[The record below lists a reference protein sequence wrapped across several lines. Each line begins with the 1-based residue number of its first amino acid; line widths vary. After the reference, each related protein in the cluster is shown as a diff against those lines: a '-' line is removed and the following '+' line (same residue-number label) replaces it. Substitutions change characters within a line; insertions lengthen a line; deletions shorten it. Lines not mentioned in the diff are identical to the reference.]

1 MSFRKR
7 NVGISG
13 PLGRV
18 PVSASRS
25 SLDDVKNVPR
35 TIVSEPGAG
44 SITTPGVRP
53 SPLDGR
59 LTTST
64 GTQSLDNLLAGHAG
78 LALGCS
84 ILLEESGTTDY
95 AGTLLRYY
103 AAEGVV
109 QQHHVH
115 VVGVGEQWGR
125 ELPGLVGSSHKEQE
139 EYAKTTEEKERMKI
153 AWRYERLG
161 EFGGGNTSSRGGIAS
176 HANPVHISMHPPPI
190 LDRSPSN
197 PSVGSRHL
205 DESARFCHSFDLTK
219 RLTLPSLTAIDFMPV
234 RPTQGFA
241 SPFPPIIQAL
251 SQRLSSSKP
260 DSIHRLLIPTLLS
273 PAFYL
278 PSASNPEN
286 ILQFLHSLRALLRQ
300 YPTRLTTMMSLP
312 LTLYP
317 RSTGLVCWMELLSDG
332 VIELVPFPHSIDT
345 GPSLTTS
352 GAATAEEEKPQ
363 GMVKVHRLPI
373 FHERGGGGAGG
384 AGVGDDLA
392 FTVSRRKFVIKP
404 FSLPPV
410 EGDTEAQKGDL
421 DTGKATKIDIDF

>member
-7 NVGISG
+7 NVAISG
-13 PLGRV
+13 PPGRV
-18 PVSASRS
+18 SGSVLGS
-25 SLDDVKNVPR
+25 SLDDVENVSR
-35 TIVSEPGAG
+35 LDRSVHDAGAATI
-44 SITTPGVRP
+44 PGVRP

-84 ILLEESGTTDY
+84 ILLEENGTTDY

-103 AAEGVV
+103 AAEGVA

-115 VVGVGEQWGR
+115 VVGVGEKWGR
-125 ELPGLVGSSHKEQE
+125 ELPGLVNSSNHTEKIERHHKMED
-139 EYAKTTEEKERMKI
+139 KEKMKI

-161 EFGGGNTSSRGGIAS
+161 EFGGG
-176 HANPVHISMHPPPI
+176 
-190 LDRSPSN
+190 SPN
-197 PSVGSRHL
+197 LRAPPSVGGSTSSF
-205 DESARFCHSFDLTK
+205 SAETRQPGEPAIFCHAFDLTK
-219 RLTLPSLTAIDFMPV
+219 RLTLSSSAAIDFIPV
-234 RPTQGFA
+234 LPVQGST
-241 SPFPPIIQAL
+241 SPFPPIFQAI
-251 SQRLSSSKP
+251 SQRLASSNP
-260 DSIHRLLIPTLLS
+260 DSIHRLVIPTLLS
-273 PAFYL
+273 PAFYP
-278 PSASNPEN
+278 PSASNPES
-286 ILQFLHSLRALLRQ
+286 ILQFLHSIRALLRQ
-300 YPTRLTTMMSLP
+300 YSTRLTTVISLP

-332 VIELVPFPHSIDT
+332 VIELVPFPYTIDT

-373 FHERGGGGAGG
+373 FHERGGGGPGG
-384 AGVGDDLA
+384 AAVGDDLA
-392 FTVSRRKFVIKP
+392 FTVSRRRFVIKP

-410 EGDTEAQKGDL
+410 EGDTEAQKGGL
-421 DTGKATKIDIDF
+421 DMGKPTKVDIDF